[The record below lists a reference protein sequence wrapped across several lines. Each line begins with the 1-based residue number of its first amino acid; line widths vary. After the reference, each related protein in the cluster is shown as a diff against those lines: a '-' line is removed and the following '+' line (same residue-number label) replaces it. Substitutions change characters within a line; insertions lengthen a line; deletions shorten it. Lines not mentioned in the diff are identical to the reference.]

1 MNPLRSLFKFFV
13 VGIQKS
19 LSKNRLLNV
28 TNKLKFIKIIIMI
41 KDFNHYCRKITREFV
56 KTLIKNKEQKR

>member
-1 MNPLRSLFKFFV
+1 M
-13 VGIQKS
+13 QKS
-19 LSKNRLLNV
+19 LFKNRLLNV

-41 KDFNHYCRKITREFV
+41 KDFNHCCRKITRGFV

>member
-1 MNPLRSLFKFFV
+1 MTKNYQFKFFLV
-13 VGIQKS
+13 SIQKA
-19 LSKNRLLNV
+19 LFKNRLPNV

-41 KDFNHYCRKITREFV
+41 KAFNHYCRKITRGFV